1 MIDLQ
6 KGIVG
11 LPCAHPADE
20 IVGRAARLAS
30 AFRGRGL
37 PVVLVNVAGR
47 APGRTEVQFNFTP
60 PADWT
65 ELVPELDRQPS
76 DYTVTKQQ
84 IGAFYGTALEQI
96 LRRHGVTQ
104 VVLAGVATS
113 SGVEATARNAYDHGY
128 NVTLV
133 MDAMTD
139 LSADAHRHSVET
151 IFPRLGE
158 TATTDDVIRS
168 LARAGALTQRI
179 NENARLLSRNDEND
193 EAGDRNGGA
202 VIDPAGLADHEAL
215 GRIGKI
221 ARALPHEDEAGEQE

>member
-1 MIDLQ
+1 
-6 KGIVG
+6 
-11 LPCAHPADE
+11 
-20 IVGRAARLAS
+20 
-30 AFRGRGL
+30 
-37 PVVLVNVAGR
+37 
-47 APGRTEVQFNFTP
+47 
-60 PADWT
+60 
-65 ELVPELDRQPS
+65 
-76 DYTVTKQQ
+76 VTKQQ

-133 MDAMTD
+133 VDAMTD

-168 LARAGALTQRI
+168 LGER
-179 NENARLLSRNDEND
+179 
-193 EAGDRNGGA
+193 
-202 VIDPAGLADHEAL
+202 
-215 GRIGKI
+215 
-221 ARALPHEDEAGEQE
+221 PH